1 MVESARTITVR
12 DLGRNDYLD
21 VLALQRA
28 CQDARAEG
36 EAPDTLFLTEH
47 EPVLTL
53 GRSHPEPD
61 LRQPMAAVEAAGISI
76 VQTERGGD
84 ITYHGPGQL
93 VVYGIIDLKA
103 WGIGAVDY
111 VNGLEEAAIRMLG
124 GWGIAARRVTKARG
138 AWVGARKIA
147 SVGVNV
153 RRHVT
158 MHGIAIN
165 LSPNMDHFALIN
177 PCGLSGVEMT
187 SVLRE
192 TGRDV
197 GVAEAGDAFVREF
210 EAVFGCSMG
219 TRT

>member
-1 MVESARTITVR
+1 MDTDRTITVR
-12 DLGRNDYLD
+12 DLGRTDYLD

-28 CQDARAEG
+28 CQVARADG

-53 GRSHPEPD
+53 GRSHPDPD
-61 LRQPMAAVEAAGISI
+61 LRAPMAAVEAAGISI
-76 VQTERGGD
+76 VQTERGGN

-111 VNGLEEAAIRMLG
+111 VTGLEEATIRLLA
-124 GWGIAARRVTKARG
+124 GWGISARRMAKARG
-138 AWVGARKIA
+138 AWVDGRKIA

-165 LSPNMDHFALIN
+165 LAPDMEHFALIN
-177 PCGLSGVEMT
+177 PCGLDGVEMT
-187 SVLRE
+187 SVIRE
-192 TGRDV
+192 TGRSV
-197 GVAEAGDAFVREF
+197 GVAEAGAAFVREF
-210 EAVFGCSMG
+210 EAVFECSVVA
-219 TRT
+219 RA

>member
-1 MVESARTITVR
+1 MDTARAITVR
-12 DLGRNDYLD
+12 DLGKTDYLE
-21 VLALQRA
+21 VLAIQRA
-28 CQDARAEG
+28 CQAARADG
-36 EAPDTLFLTEH
+36 EAPDTLLLTEH

-93 VVYGIIDLKA
+93 VVYGVIDLKA

-111 VNGLEEAAIRMLG
+111 VTGLEEAAIHLLG
-124 GWGIAARRVTKARG
+124 AWGIGARRVSKARG
-138 AWVGARKIA
+138 AWVGNRKIA

-165 LSPNMDHFALIN
+165 LAPNMEHFALIN
-177 PCGLSGVEMT
+177 PCGLAGVEMT

-192 TGRDV
+192 TGRAV
-197 GVAEAGDAFVREF
+197 GISDAGAAFVQEF
-210 EAVFGCSMG
+210 EAVFDCSAAI
-219 TRT
+219 RT

>member
-1 MVESARTITVR
+1 MDSDRTITVR
-12 DLGRNDYLD
+12 DLGRTDYVD

-28 CQDARAEG
+28 RQVARANG

-47 EPVLTL
+47 KPVLTL
-53 GRSHPEPD
+53 GRSHPDPD

-111 VNGLEEAAIRMLG
+111 VTGLEEAAIRLLA
-124 GWGIAARRVTKARG
+124 GWGIGARRMAKARG
-138 AWVGARKIA
+138 AWVDGRKIA

-165 LSPNMDHFALIN
+165 LAPDMEHFALIN
-177 PCGLSGVEMT
+177 PCGLAGVEMT
-187 SVLRE
+187 SVIRE
-192 TGRDV
+192 TGRAV
-197 GVAEAGDAFVREF
+197 SVAAAGAAFVREF
-210 EAVFGCSMG
+210 EAVFECLVAA
-219 TRT
+219 RA

>member
-1 MVESARTITVR
+1 VSGDHVITVR
-12 DLGRNDYLD
+12 DLGRTDYLEA
-21 VLALQRA
+21 LALQRA
-28 CQDARAEG
+28 CQAARADG

-53 GRSHPEPD
+53 GRTHPEPD

-93 VVYGIIDLKA
+93 VVYGIIDIKD

-111 VNGLEEAAIRMLG
+111 VSGLEEAAIRLLAE
-124 GWGIAARRVTKARG
+124 WGITARRRAQARG
-138 AWVGARKIA
+138 AWVGERKIA

-153 RRHVT
+153 RRRVA

-165 LSPNMDHFALIN
+165 LAPNLEHFALIN
-177 PCGLSGVEMT
+177 PCGLAGVEMT

-192 TGRDV
+192 TGRNISV
-197 GVAEAGDAFVREF
+197 PEAGAPFVRQF
-210 EAVFGCSMG
+210 EAVFGCSAIM
-219 TRT
+219 RT

>member
-1 MVESARTITVR
+1 MPARTITVR
-12 DLGRNDYLD
+12 DLGRTDYLE
-21 VLALQRA
+21 VLALQRT
-28 CQDARAEG
+28 CQAARADQ
-36 EAPDTLFLTEH
+36 EAPDTLFFTEH

-53 GRSHPEPD
+53 GRSHPDPD

-103 WGIGAVDY
+103 WGLGAVDY
-111 VNGLEEAAIRMLG
+111 VSGLEEVAIRLLTD
-124 GWGIAARRVTKARG
+124 WGIAVRRVTKARG
-138 AWVGARKIA
+138 AWVGNRKIA

-165 LSPNMDHFALIN
+165 LAPDMHHFALIN
-177 PCGLSGVEMT
+177 PCGLAGVEMT

-192 TGRDV
+192 TGREIS
-197 GVAEAGDAFVREF
+197 VAEAGATFVGQF
-210 EAVFGCSMG
+210 EAVFGCSVAI
-219 TRT
+219 RA